1 MGIKKWMIPIV
12 LGCLVGCSTNSKQ
25 AEVSVTEKVVVDYES
40 LYRPIIEK
48 YKEALDAKNT
58 DIPEDVNLSVEA
70 GKKDMYYAFYDI
82 NHDNVKEL
90 LIKGQIREL
99 ADLYTIKDNSVV
111 RLFSEAFKAG
121 RPERMAY
128 SLYDDG
134 TILSKHNQ
142 YYFLDNQQVNVSSMT
157 DIKIANDLT
166 SLMEE
171 RFAVFFSEKK
181 EDTEGKVISKKEF
194 FDKYNAKKEIFLD
207 NLEWTSVSSGRKYDT
222 SPDAVEE
229 AIRLASDMIS
239 IQINRFNNGK
249 QNTIPPGF
257 IGGKLI
263 KNVEGNAYYMANLA
277 NIVDIY
283 NEYNVAVFQEEDVL
297 ANIRDIYSRNKQ
309 DFREIDDS
317 AIGKTEDELVALL
330 GESKGAVYLKQD
342 KKFVYTQLGGV
353 GGAGFPVPADLS
365 KWITE
370 GDRITIPMMSSFDKT
385 KKVATVILEV
395 NKKIYTGGRHRSMYY
410 IVDYIRE

>member
-207 NLEWTSVSSGRKYDT
+207 TLEWTSVSSGRKYDT

-257 IGGKLI
+257 IGGKC
-263 KNVEGNAYYMANLA
+263 
-277 NIVDIY
+277 
-283 NEYNVAVFQEEDVL
+283 VL
-297 ANIRDIYSRNKQ
+297 Y
-309 DFREIDDS
+309 
-317 AIGKTEDELVALL
+317 G
-330 GESKGAVYLKQD
+330 
-342 KKFVYTQLGGV
+342 
-353 GGAGFPVPADLS
+353 
-365 KWITE
+365 
-370 GDRITIPMMSSFDKT
+370 
-385 KKVATVILEV
+385 
-395 NKKIYTGGRHRSMYY
+395 
-410 IVDYIRE
+410 